1 MYRAD
6 RPRHT
11 HFPPPPS
18 DDILGARFPP
28 RGPVIGRRSLS
39 AVTGAIARRPRL
51 ALVALVVALA
61 PLFIAGAGL
70 RPDNS
75 LSVWFVDDDPAL
87 VAYRDFLA
95 TFGND
100 EAIAIAY
107 EAPAGWTEQEAEA
120 QRALATRLRAMDDI
134 AEVIAAGEIPG
145 ATSELL
151 SQMGLAS
158 ADGRTLGLVA
168 RVAARED
175 IDLVRG
181 ALLDAVRA
189 AAAETLGADG
199 RRLRYAGT
207 GVLYEELNRQTLR
220 DTGIFLMLA
229 LLLMVAVLRVALG
242 RWGTVGVALAPA
254 LVAALA
260 SLGPL
265 ALAGRPLTMV
275 TAGLPTLVLVIA
287 LADAIHMIAHM
298 DEAWARDGGA
308 REWRAVVAERAAL
321 VAVPCFYTSLT
332 TAVGFLALTT
342 SKLAVV
348 RDFGAFAAVGM
359 FLAWVVVMVAGT
371 ALMALRA
378 PAPVAAPDSGGGVGE
393 RMGAL
398 MAVVLRNRVRATLT
412 WVAVIAALAVGVT
425 RIRVDTLTIGMLPPD
440 HAVREDSR
448 WIETRLGNYTPL
460 EFVVRGVPADSLE
473 ASAALARWRDAM
485 LARPEVDRVVVAR
498 ERVTAFV
505 PMMSAAGFDTTSA
518 AILALAGETMPS
530 TRVEASGY
538 LPLYVRI
545 TDYTVRS
552 TILGLGIAFVL
563 VFTILAALMRSA
575 RLTLAALPA
584 NLFPVLLVF
593 GVMGWFGI
601 PLDIGTATV
610 GAIVLGLAVDD
621 SIHLLVQFQRER
633 AAGHAPSEAMRRTA
647 EVSGRAVLLTT
658 AVLALGFGVMITS
671 GSASV
676 ASFGLVTTVAVLGA
690 LAADLLLL
698 PLLLVPRNAERA
710 K

>member
-1 MYRAD
+1 M
-6 RPRHT
+6 
-11 HFPPPPS
+11 S
-18 DDILGARFPP
+18 
-28 RGPVIGRRSLS
+28 GRRPLL

-51 ALVALVVALA
+51 ALAAILLAVA
-61 PLFIAGAGL
+61 PLILVGAGL

-107 EAPAGWTEQEAEA
+107 EAPSGWTDDEAAA
-120 QRALATRLRAMDDI
+120 QRVLATKLRAMDDI
-134 AEVIAAGEIPG
+134 AEVIAPGEIPG
-145 ATSELL
+145 ATPELL
-151 SQMGLAS
+151 SQLGLAS
-158 ADGRTLGLVA
+158 ADGRTLALVA
-168 RVAARED
+168 RVTARED

-220 DTGIFLMLA
+220 DTGIFLMIA
-229 LLLMVAVLRVALG
+229 LLLMVVVLRVALG

-287 LADAIHMIAHM
+287 LADAIHMIAHIE
-298 DEAWARDGGA
+298 EAWAREGGA
-308 REWRAVVAERAAL
+308 WRDVVAERAAS
-321 VAVPCFYTSLT
+321 VAVPCLYTSLT

-348 RDFGAFAAVGM
+348 RDFGAFAAIGM
-359 FLAWVVVMVAGT
+359 LLAWVVVMMAGT

-378 PAPVAAPDSGGGVGE
+378 PAAAASPEGRVGA
-393 RMGAL
+393 RMSARVGAL
-398 MAVVLRNRVRATLT
+398 MSALMSALQRHRLPATAM
-412 WVAVIAALAVGVT
+412 WVAVIAVLVVGVT
-425 RIRVDTLTIGMLPPD
+425 RIRVDTLTIGMLPPG
-440 HAVREDSR
+440 HAVREDSK
-448 WIETRLGNYTPL
+448 WIESRLGNYTPL
-460 EFVVRGVPADSLE
+460 EFVLRAGPADSLE
-473 ASAALARWRDAM
+473 ASAAVARWREAV
-485 LARPEVDRVVVAR
+485 LARPEVDRVAIAGA
-498 ERVTAFV
+498 RVTAFV

-518 AILALAGETMPS
+518 AIMALAKEAMPS
-530 TRVEASGY
+530 TTVEASGY

-563 VFTILAALMRSA
+563 VFSILALLMRSA
-575 RLTLAALPA
+575 RLTLAAVPA

-621 SIHLLVQFQRER
+621 SIHLIVQFQRER
-633 AAGHAPSEAMRRTA
+633 AAGFAPAEAMRRTA
-647 EVSGRAVLLTT
+647 VVSGRAVLLTT
-658 AVLALGFGVMITS
+658 VVLTIGFGVMITS

-690 LAADLLLL
+690 LAGDLLML
-698 PLLLVPRNAERA
+698 PLMLVPRNADRPT
-710 K
+710 

>member
-1 MYRAD
+1 
-6 RPRHT
+6 
-11 HFPPPPS
+11 
-18 DDILGARFPP
+18 
-28 RGPVIGRRSLS
+28 VIGRRLLPT
-39 AVTGAIARRPRL
+39 VTGALARRPRL
-51 ALVALVVALA
+51 ALVALLAALA

-87 VAYRDFLA
+87 VAYRDFLR

-100 EAIAIAY
+100 EAIVIAY
-107 EAPAGWTEQEAEA
+107 EALSGWTPAEAEA
-120 QRALATRLRAMDDI
+120 QRALATQLRAMGDI

-145 ATSELL
+145 ATPELIA
-151 SQMGLAS
+151 SIGLGS
-158 ADGRTLGLVA
+158 ADGRTLAMVA
-168 RVAARED
+168 RVTARED

-189 AAAETLGADG
+189 AAGETLGAG
-199 RRLRYAGT
+199 NRRLRYAGT

-229 LLLMVAVLRVALG
+229 LLLMVTVLRMALG

-298 DEAWARDGGA
+298 DEAGALDAGA
-308 REWRAVVAERAAL
+308 RAWHEVVAERAAS

-332 TAVGFLALTT
+332 TAVGFLALMT

-348 RDFGAFAAVGM
+348 RDFGAFAAIGM
-359 FLAWVVVMVAGT
+359 FVAWVVVIVAGT
-371 ALMALRA
+371 ALMVLRGPPSAA
-378 PAPVAAPDSGGGVGE
+378 PATPESGTPIGARVGAL
-393 RMGAL
+393 MGAL
-398 MAVVLRNRVRATLT
+398 QRHRLSVTLLWVTATVVL
-412 WVAVIAALAVGVT
+412 ALGVT

-440 HAVREDSR
+440 HAVPEDSR
-448 WIETRLGNYTPL
+448 WIESRLGNYTPL
-460 EFVVRGVPADSLE
+460 EFVLRDADADSSE
-473 ASAALARWRDAM
+473 AIAARERWRAAV
-485 LARPEVDRVVVAR
+485 LARPEVDRVVIAGAR
-498 ERVTAFV
+498 ATAFV

-518 AILALAGETMPS
+518 AIVALASAEMPG

-552 TILGLGIAFVL
+552 TITGLGIAFLL
-563 VFTILAALMRSA
+563 VFAILAALMRSA

-633 AAGHAPSEAMRRTA
+633 AAGFAPQEAMRRTA
-647 EVSGRAVLLTT
+647 VISGRAVLLTT

-676 ASFGLVTTVAVLGA
+676 ASFGLVTTLAVLGA
-690 LAADLLLL
+690 LAGDLLLL
-698 PLLLVPRNAERA
+698 PLFLVPRRTKDAE
-710 K
+710 

>member
-1 MYRAD
+1 M
-6 RPRHT
+6 
-11 HFPPPPS
+11 
-18 DDILGARFPP
+18 
-28 RGPVIGRRSLS
+28 IGRRSLV
-39 AVTGAIARRPRL
+39 AVAGAIARRPRL
-51 ALVALVVALA
+51 ALVGLLLALA

-100 EAIAIAY
+100 EAIVIAY
-107 EAPAGWTEQEAEA
+107 EAPSGWTPAEAAA
-120 QRALATRLRAMDDI
+120 QRALATKLRAMDDI

-145 ATSELL
+145 ATPALL
-151 SQMGLAS
+151 AQSGLAS
-158 ADGRTLGLVA
+158 ADGRTLALVA
-168 RVAARED
+168 RVTARED

-189 AAAETLGADG
+189 AASETLGASG

-220 DTGIFLMLA
+220 DTGLFLMLA
-229 LLLMVAVLRVALG
+229 LLLMVTVLRVALG

-298 DEAWARDGGA
+298 DEAWAQDAGSRSWLD
-308 REWRAVVAERAAL
+308 VVAERAAS

-332 TAVGFLALTT
+332 TAVGFLALMT

-348 RDFGAFAAVGM
+348 RDFGAFAAIGM
-359 FLAWVVVMVAGT
+359 LIAWVVVMVAGT
-371 ALMALRA
+371 ALMVLRA
-378 PAPVAAPDSGGGVGE
+378 PPAVGLAAPGSGGRVGVRVGGLMDALQRHRIGATVLWVAAI
-393 RMGAL
+393 
-398 MAVVLRNRVRATLT
+398 AVLS
-412 WVAVIAALAVGVT
+412 VGVT
-425 RIRVDTLTIGMLPPD
+425 RIRVDTLTIGMLPSD

-448 WIETRLGNYTPL
+448 WIESRLGNYTPL
-460 EFVVRGVPADSLE
+460 EFVVQDAAADSAA
-473 ASAALARWRDAM
+473 ASVARERWRAAV
-485 LARPEVDRVVVAR
+485 LARPEVDRVVIAGAR
-498 ERVTAFV
+498 ATAFV
-505 PMMSAAGFDTTSA
+505 PMMSAAGFDTTST
-518 AILALAGETMPS
+518 AIVALAAVEMPGA
-530 TRVEASGY
+530 RVEASGY

-552 TILGLGIAFVL
+552 TITGLGIAFLL
-563 VFTILAALMRSA
+563 VFTILGALMRSV

-633 AAGHAPSEAMRRTA
+633 AAGFAPPEAMRRTA
-647 EVSGRAVLLTT
+647 VVSGRAVLLTT

-698 PLLLVPRNAERA
+698 PLLLVPRNAGRA
-710 K
+710 T

>member
-1 MYRAD
+1 M
-6 RPRHT
+6 
-11 HFPPPPS
+11 S
-18 DDILGARFPP
+18 
-28 RGPVIGRRSLS
+28 GRRSLS
-39 AVTGAIARRPRL
+39 ALTGAITRRPRL
-51 ALVALVVALA
+51 ALVALLVALA

-87 VAYRDFLA
+87 VAYRDFLT

-107 EAPAGWTEQEAEA
+107 EAPSGWTEEEAAA
-120 QRALATRLRAMDDI
+120 QRVLATRLRAMDDI
-134 AEVIAAGEIPG
+134 ADVIAAGEIPG
-145 ATSELL
+145 ATPELL
-151 SQMGLAS
+151 SQMGLSS
-158 ADGRTLGLVA
+158 ADGRMLALVA
-168 RVAARED
+168 RVTARED

-189 AAAETLGADG
+189 AAGEILGADG

-298 DEAWARDGGA
+298 DESWAREAGT
-308 REWRAVVAERAAL
+308 REWRDVVAERAAS
-321 VAVPCFYTSLT
+321 VALPCFYTSLT

-348 RDFGAFAAVGM
+348 RDFGAFAAIGM
-359 FLAWVVVMVAGT
+359 FLALVVVLVAVT

-378 PAPVAAPDSGGGVGE
+378 PATATAASVGGVGE
-393 RMGAL
+393 RMSGL
-398 MAVVLRNRVRATLT
+398 MSVVLRNRVPATVM
-412 WVAVIAALAVGVT
+412 WVAVVAVLAVGVT
-425 RIRVDTLTIGMLPPD
+425 RIRVDTLTIGMLPAN
-440 HAVREDSR
+440 HAVPEDSE
-448 WIETRLGNYTPL
+448 WIESRLGNYTPL
-460 EFVVRGVPADSLE
+460 EFVIERANADTIA
-473 ASAALARWRDAM
+473 ASAALVRWREAV
-485 LARPEVDRVVVAR
+485 LARPEVDRVVISGA
-498 ERVTAFV
+498 RVTAFV

-518 AILALAGETMPS
+518 AIIALAGEFMPS
-530 TRVEASGY
+530 TQVQASGY

-563 VFTILAALMRSA
+563 VFTILGFLMRSA

-658 AVLALGFGVMITS
+658 VVLALGFGVMITS

-698 PLLLVPRNAERA
+698 PLMLVPRNAERA
-710 K
+710 G